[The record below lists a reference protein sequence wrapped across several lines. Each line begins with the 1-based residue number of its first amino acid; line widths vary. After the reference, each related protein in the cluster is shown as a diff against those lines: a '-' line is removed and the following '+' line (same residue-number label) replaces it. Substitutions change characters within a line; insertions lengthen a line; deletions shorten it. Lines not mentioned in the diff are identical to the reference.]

1 MNTSDTQRI
10 IERFYIAL
18 DAIIE
23 LKRIRGIS
31 TYCRLYKID
40 RRNLY
45 AQRKNLSIG
54 CFEVSLLSPLVKDY
68 GINAKWLL
76 TGSGRMFDKEQPGT

>member
-1 MNTSDTQRI
+1 MNTPDTQRI

-31 TYCRLYKID
+31 TYCRLYEID

-45 AQRKNLSIG
+45 AQRKDLDRGWFQTSW
-54 CFEVSLLSPLVKDY
+54 LVPMVREY
-68 GINAKWLL
+68 GISAKWLL
-76 TGSGRMFDKEQPGT
+76 TGFGKMFDKE